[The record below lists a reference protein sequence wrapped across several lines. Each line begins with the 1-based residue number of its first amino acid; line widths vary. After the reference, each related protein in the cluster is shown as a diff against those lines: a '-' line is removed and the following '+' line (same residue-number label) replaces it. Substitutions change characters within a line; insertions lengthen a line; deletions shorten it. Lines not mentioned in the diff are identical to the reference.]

1 MAYIKCPKCKENYS
15 NDMYSCM
22 NGGGED
28 TRAYITVLD
37 ESYVLCPKCAGK
49 LYKWLLSSEDIL
61 MRDKLVN

>member
-37 ESYVLCPKCAGK
+37 ESYV
-49 LYKWLLSSEDIL
+49 
-61 MRDKLVN
+61 